1 MGMTGTSSTL
11 TVYFDGQFWVGLME
25 HVDGSHYGCVRQV
38 FGAEPSAEE
47 LHRFV
52 LARWSSIR
60 FPMGEGRPQDPLPTN
75 PKRRQREVARTL
87 GDRGPSTKAQ
97 EALARQREACARER
111 KGRERDR
118 KAMDAEARSELRKER
133 RKRRHRGR

>member
-25 HVDGSHYGCVRQV
+25 HVDGNRYGCVRQV

-52 LARWSSIR
+52 LARWSFIR
-60 FPMGEGRPQDPLPTN
+60 FPMGEGLPQDPLPTN
-75 PKRRQREVARTL
+75 PKRRQREAARAL
-87 GDRGPSTKAQ
+87 RDRGPSTKAQ
-97 EALARQREACARER
+97 EALALQREASAQAR
-111 KGRERDR
+111 KDRERDR
-118 KAMDAEARSELRKER
+118 NAEDAEARYELRRER